1 MRLCQNEKFWHS
13 YRFESINLTADAKM
27 SHLNCDEF
35 EDFLSNGFCGRKG
48 GAFATIS
55 LRQWR

>member
-1 MRLCQNEKFWHS
+1 MKNFGTAIV
-13 YRFESINLTADAKM
+13 FESINLTANAKM
-27 SHLNCDEF
+27 SHLNCDVTD
-35 EDFLSNGFCGRKG
+35 DFLSNGFCDRKG